1 MAGFQVITE
10 VATDD
15 SSWRDL
21 IKPSDPRY
29 QSWLLFRSL
38 LQAEHSAAS
47 TDFLIAFEKNGAIQ
61 RADVLKFIKRKFDAF
76 GRGIAANVT
85 DTVSAE
91 KAARALDEL
100 PGRCLEDFSQWFQ

>member
-61 RADVLKFIKRKFDAF
+61 RADVLK
-76 GRGIAANVT
+76 VYQ
-85 DTVSAE
+85 AE
-91 KAARALDEL
+91 I
-100 PGRCLEDFSQWFQ
+100 